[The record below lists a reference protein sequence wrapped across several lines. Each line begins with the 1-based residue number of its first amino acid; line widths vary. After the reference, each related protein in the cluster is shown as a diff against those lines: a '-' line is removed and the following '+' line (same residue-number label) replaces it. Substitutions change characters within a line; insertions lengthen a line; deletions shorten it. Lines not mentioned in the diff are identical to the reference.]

1 MASTSFLQNTKFHE
15 LCRLCAAKTELML
28 SVHIFE
34 GEGPIRQLNKKI
46 DNCLQIQVHQQ
57 DELPKIICENCL
69 FKLEMFWDFKDK
81 SFRTEQLLHGLYKQ
95 FKDAVND
102 GGQNSQEQC
111 VVSIDSNSLIVQIPH
126 HQILTENIQDVPNI
140 DISQLGHRENTENYA
155 IILHNH
161 HDLNSH
167 GLENLE
173 LNNHD
178 LPGQDLSNQSLHGG
192 HDSLSV
198 MPTQIDQRFNEVN
211 LNQMQQ
217 QILNEAQFR
226 LHQEFKFVNN
236 MPMAGPHSLYTENI
250 KHNVPPNNDYVK
262 EDDTLDYSNSKTSL
276 AVDSNLSDNSLGV
289 EVDTHLNHIISY
301 SSDSQIDQLHQHDES
316 DSNPNILAEQDISN
330 VSAVIGKE
338 SYLLDNDGMNNHN
351 QTDDFTDLPS
361 NFYSCDMCGKSFDNR
376 TTLESH
382 CQNHLL
388 KYRFMP
394 ELDIENNKKL
404 DDSHLISSNEDNS
417 KSNDAEVDVTRTDE
431 GPTFDSV
438 KSWPNDDSNSLDVAY
453 VPELTESI
461 QPKAKKGAKV
471 CKECG
476 KSYSTNYKLAQHM
489 KKHTG
494 ERPYKCKSCEK
505 AFRSKIGLAQHEAKH
520 TGQYDFSCPTC
531 GKGFQCKSYLM
542 VHQRVH
548 SDVKPYPCTTCGQ
561 NFKTKQSLL
570 DHTNRHLG
578 VKPHLCSICGRGFIT
593 KALCRAH
600 EKTHTGV
607 DNRKYSCKICQKR
620 FVSKSYLQ
628 THSRIH
634 TGEKPFMCEVCG
646 KGFLTR
652 VDLKIHLT
660 MHTGEKSYVCE
671 MCGKAFARRDA
682 LKCHRRSHTGERPYG
697 CDVCGKTFTQ
707 FTPMANHRR
716 NHTGERPYPCETC
729 GKTFVTRSTMMSHAK
744 KHLKKP
750 LNGVKEEIEV
760 VEHKVEQPA

>member
-1 MASTSFLQNTKFHE
+1 MAASSLLQNSKFHE
-15 LCRLCAAKTELML
+15 LCRLCATKTELML
-28 SVHIFE
+28 SMHIFE
-34 GEGPIRQLNKKI
+34 GDGPIRQLSKKI

-69 FKLEMFWDFKDK
+69 YKLEMFWDFKDK
-81 SFRTEQLLHGLYKQ
+81 SFRTEQILVELYKQ
-95 FKDAVND
+95 FKDTVHETS
-102 GGQNSQEQC
+102 QSPQEQC
-111 VVSIDSNSLIVQIPH
+111 VVSIDSNGLIVQIPH
-126 HQILTENIQDVPNI
+126 HQILTDSLQDVPNI
-140 DISQLGHRENTENYA
+140 DISQLGHRENAENYA
-155 IILHNH
+155 IILHSH
-161 HDLNSH
+161 HDLNAAH
-167 GLENLE
+167 PLENLE

-178 LPGQDLSNQSLHGG
+178 LPGQDLSNQSIHSGQEN
-192 HDSLSV
+192 LSV
-198 MPTQIDQRFNEVN
+198 MPTHNDQRFNEVN
-211 LNQMQQ
+211 LSLMQQ
-217 QILNEAQFR
+217 QLLNDSQFR
-226 LHQEFKFVNN
+226 IHQDFKFINHLS
-236 MPMAGPHSLYTENI
+236 MAGPNNIYTDNM
-250 KHNVPPNNDYVK
+250 KHMSQGQENDYSK
-262 EDDTLDYSNSKTSL
+262 DEDTLDYSNSKNIV
-276 AVDSNLSDNSLGV
+276 VDSNLSDNSLGV
-289 EVDTHLNHIISY
+289 EVDTHLNRIISY
-301 SSDSQIDQLHQHDES
+301 SSDSQIDHLHQQDES
-316 DSNPNILAEQDISN
+316 DSNTNILADQEVSNVLDSDAIDHHHQDLDNLPADFYSCNICGKSYANRAAWEVHCQSHLFKYGLVQEQDIEVTRKIEEN
-330 VSAVIGKE
+330 CRVS
-338 SYLLDNDGMNNHN
+338 
-351 QTDDFTDLPS
+351 
-361 NFYSCDMCGKSFDNR
+361 
-376 TTLESH
+376 
-382 CQNHLL
+382 
-388 KYRFMP
+388 
-394 ELDIENNKKL
+394 
-404 DDSHLISSNEDNS
+404 SSNEDNS
-417 KSNDAEVDVTRTDE
+417 KSNDADNVLEENADEVYLDR
-431 GPTFDSV
+431 V
-438 KSWPNDDSNSLDVAY
+438 KSWPNEDSNSLDVPY
-453 VPELTESI
+453 VPELPENDM
-461 QPKAKKGAKV
+461 PKIKKIGKV
-471 CKECG
+471 CEQCG
-476 KSYSTNYKLAQHM
+476 KCYSTNYKLSQHM

-494 ERPYKCKSCEK
+494 ERPFKCKSCEK

-548 SDVKPYPCTTCGQ
+548 SDLKPYPCTTCGQ

-578 VKPHLCSICGRGFIT
+578 VKPYLCGICGRGFIT

-716 NHTGERPYPCETC
+716 HHTGERPYPCETC
-729 GKTFVTRSTMMSHAK
+729 GKTFVTRSTMLSHAK
-744 KHLKKP
+744 KHLKKTE
-750 LNGVKEEIEV
+750 NGFKEEIELI
-760 VEHKVEQPA
+760 EHKMEQPA